1 VSEREYGPLER
12 MGRAALALSRAWAVL
27 GGIVLLGVMLMTVA
41 SVLMRA
47 ILGSPI
53 TGDFELVEMGTAIA
67 AFAFL
72 PYCHQAGGNVV
83 VDVFTTRA
91 PERVKSALAA
101 LSSLVLL
108 AIALILVWRMAEG
121 GHDFYRYQ
129 EVTTNLGIPRW
140 WAFPPILISLALL
153 ALVTLVTAA
162 RELAASLGMRS
173 SGRA

>member
-1 VSEREYGPLER
+1 VSERDDGLLER
-12 MGRAALALSRAWAVL
+12 LGQGAFASSRAWAVL

-47 ILGSPI
+47 IFGLPI
-53 TGDFELVEMGTAIA
+53 TGDFELVEMGTAMS

-72 PYCHQAGGNVV
+72 PYCHQVGGNVV
-83 VDVFTTRA
+83 VDVFTARA
-91 PERVKSALAA
+91 PERIKSGLAA

-108 AIALILVWRMAEG
+108 AIALVLVWRMAEG
-121 GHDFYRYQ
+121 GRDFYRYH

-153 ALVTLVTAA
+153 ALVSLVTGA
-162 RELAASLGMRS
+162 RELAATLGARS
-173 SGRA
+173 SGST